1 MAQVTR
7 FRTPKGYERLP
18 STYEA
23 WQCDGEQYDDD
34 SGVTIIIKWYY
45 YYIYYYVMGV
55 ITEYET
61 MQKSKLYEDET

>member
-1 MAQVTR
+1 
-7 FRTPKGYERLP
+7 L
-18 STYEA
+18 
-23 WQCDGEQYDDD
+23 QCDGEQYDDD

-61 MQKSKLYEDET
+61 MQKYELYEDET